1 VVPPRVTRAGFA
13 LQKPSA
19 PSGSAVLGEIQ
30 RHRKASHPLAFVIR
44 LTEFGYT
51 RAVNQGNDRF
61 DSAASAVAAQ
71 PQIAQPRLDPII
83 QRIWVR
89 SQMSA
94 WTTLAIIGTSERMP
108 EGTMSIAR
116 GLARVAAESG
126 GALGLIDGRSLELK
140 HLAQVQARLRSTVAR
155 QTVVVLPLPKDNPVT
170 VSVAQVCDAAIMCV
184 FIGETSKVV
193 AQQSVEQIGRERFL
207 GSVILHPR

>member
-1 VVPPRVTRAGFA
+1 LLAHFDQNPVCFGRAEIAREMQKDVKQPSLSEISLPSEDPGARALAPGPTGVAQVPGRINPT
-13 LQKPSA
+13 L
-19 PSGSAVLGEIQ
+19 
-30 RHRKASHPLAFVIR
+30 
-44 LTEFGYT
+44 
-51 RAVNQGNDRF
+51 
-61 DSAASAVAAQ
+61 
-71 PQIAQPRLDPII
+71 

-94 WTTLAIIGTSERMP
+94 WTTLAIVGSSDRMG
-108 EGTMSIAR
+108 EGTMNVAR

-170 VSVAQVCDAAIMCV
+170 VSVAQACDAAILCI
-184 FIGETSKVV
+184 FLGETGQVV
-193 AQQSVEQIGRERFL
+193 ASQTVEQIGRDRFL
-207 GSVILHPR
+207 GSVILRA

>member
-1 VVPPRVTRAGFA
+1 MIGRNFARTFNFEGILSSVNYGPPPG
-13 LQKPSA
+13 
-19 PSGSAVLGEIQ
+19 
-30 RHRKASHPLAFVIR
+30 
-44 LTEFGYT
+44 
-51 RAVNQGNDRF
+51 NQQY
-61 DSAASAVAAQ
+61 DSAASAIATSALPAQ
-71 PQIAQPRLDPII
+71 QSRLDPII

-94 WTTLAIIGTSERMP
+94 WTTLAIVGTSDRMP

-126 GALGLIDGRSLELK
+126 GALGLIDGRGLELK

-170 VSVAQVCDAAIMCV
+170 VSVAQVCDAAIFCV
-184 FIGETSKVV
+184 FIGETSRVV
-193 AQQSVEQIGRERFL
+193 AAQSIEQIGRDRIL
-207 GSVILHPR
+207 GSVILHPKS